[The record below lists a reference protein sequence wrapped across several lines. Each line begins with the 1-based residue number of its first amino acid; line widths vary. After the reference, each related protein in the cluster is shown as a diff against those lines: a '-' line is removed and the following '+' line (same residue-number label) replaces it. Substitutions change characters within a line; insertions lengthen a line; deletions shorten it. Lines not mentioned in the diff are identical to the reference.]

1 MGRHA
6 FVTGAASGIGA
17 ATAVALAAAGYAV
30 TLADVSPTEPVVA
43 RVRDAGG
50 EAEGVTL
57 DVRDRAAVRAAVDGA
72 AADRDGLDALVTSA
86 GVYGREIHLDAL
98 SEDEVDRVLD
108 VNVKGTLWTLQ
119 AAMPHLRTAGG
130 RVVCIGSVAGRN
142 GGVLA
147 GPHYSA
153 SKGGVHAIV
162 RWASKAEAGH
172 GILVNGIAPGAIET
186 PMIENRGYSAQGM
199 PLARF
204 GRPEEIASVVAF
216 LLSDAASYM
225 TGAVLDVNGGILFS

>member
-1 MGRHA
+1 MAGHA

-17 ATAVALAAAGYAV
+17 ATALALAAAGHSM
-30 TLADVSPTEPVVA
+30 TLADVQPTEAVVA
-43 RVRDAGG
+43 RVRAAGG
-50 EAEGVTL
+50 TAEGVLL
-57 DVRDRAAVRAAVDGA
+57 DVRDRAAVRVALDQAVAARG
-72 AADRDGLDALVTSA
+72 GLHALVTCA
-86 GVYGREIHLDAL
+86 GVYGREIHLDTL
-98 SEDEVDRVLD
+98 TEDDVATVLD

-119 AAMPHLRTAGG
+119 AGIPHLRAAGG

-172 GILVNGIAPGAIET
+172 GILVNGIAPGAVDT
-186 PMIENRGYSAQGM
+186 PMIDGRGYSAQGM
-199 PLARF
+199 PLGRF

-216 LLSDAASYM
+216 LVSDAASFM
-225 TGAVLDVNGGILFS
+225 TGAVLDVNGGILVS